1 MAINMYLQIPNI
13 KGGVGTKGF
22 AGALNVLA
30 FSWGASNPSVAAQPP
45 GAGSAKAS
53 VQDVS
58 ITAYQDTATSSLI
71 AALLKGAPLGN
82 AVLTVVYGAS
92 ASGVAPVSDVYT
104 MTNVIV
110 SSASLGGSGG
120 EDQLTVNY
128 SFNFAALNFRISGT
142 PVTWNIVTNG
152 PT

>member
-13 KGGVGTKGF
+13 KGGVATKGF

-30 FSWGASNPSVAAQPP
+30 FSWGASNPTVAAQTP
-45 GAGSAKAS
+45 GSGAAKPS
-53 VQDVS
+53 VQDLS
-58 ITAYQDTATSSLI
+58 ITTFQDTATSPLI
-71 AALLKGAPLGN
+71 AALLNGAPLAK
-82 AVLTVVYGAS
+82 AVLSVVYGAS
-92 ASGVAPVSDVYT
+92 TTGPAPVSDVYT
-104 MTNVIV
+104 MINVIV

-128 SFNFAALNFRISGT
+128 SFNFAALDFRVSGK
-142 PVTWNIVTNG
+142 PVTWNITTNG

>member
-1 MAINMYLQIPNI
+1 VA
-13 KGGVGTKGF
+13 TKGF

-30 FSWGASNPSVAAQPP
+30 FSWGASNPTVAAQLP
-45 GAGSAKAS
+45 GAGSAKPS

-58 ITAYQDTATSSLI
+58 ITAFQDTATSPLI
-71 AALLKGAPLGN
+71 AALLTGVPLTKV
-82 AVLTVVYGAS
+82 VLTVVFGAS
-92 ASGVAPVSDVYT
+92 TTGPAPVSDIYT
-104 MTNVIV
+104 LTNVIV

-128 SFNFAALNFRISGT
+128 SFNFVALNFRIGGK
-142 PVTWNIVTNG
+142 PVTWNIGTNS